1 MLLPPSVTSEADKG
15 LLSNKLWRVQNL
27 YKIRDKKRRLTK
39 MTLNSV
45 QWEIWKLI
53 KDQTPVRYFNVKY
66 RQGGVSTFFLLWWL
80 DDTIFMSNTA
90 TGILAHKRE
99 SLGYLMRTV
108 RTAHGSMHNS
118 LQPRLGDD
126 SKTSLSFPDVGSQIM
141 VSLSIR
147 STAVNN
153 LHVSEWCLA
162 KDEEVQASIGAA
174 TPDANI
180 SGEST
185 GNGVGNYGYEVYQE
199 AKAGENGYTA
209 HFVPWFIQEE
219 YQRPLL
225 EIEPRQIMDALKPE
239 ERKLQALM
247 LKDYGLILTPQQVL
261 WRRWAVST
269 YKHLRGQE
277 FPETDEEAFRTSGSK
292 FFDYKKIHRLMMN
305 AKERLRARP
314 PVAVGPNDDWVQF
327 ETVQK
332 GHIYAAGGDPAEGG
346 ADNSGLKIINVTE
359 RREAFV
365 YRARCGVDT
374 FAGVCDHWGRYF
386 NNALLGI
393 ERNNHGHAVLAL
405 LNQESRVGQDGRA
418 TNRYPNLYKEM
429 VVPAGGGI
437 VGQKFPK
444 EKLGWLTNKE
454 SRPLILDGL
463 KFALE
468 GDSEDDED
476 NFVAEI
482 EFLDTWLM
490 KEALTF
496 EEIDGK
502 FQAVSGEKDD
512 DLLASAIAFQMYARL
527 KRLTIK
533 SEGLA
538 DRFQVGGQRE
548 AS

>member
-1 MLLPPSVTSEADKG
+1 M
-15 LLSNKLWRVQNL
+15 QNL
-27 YKIRDKKRRLTK
+27 YRIRDKKRRLVK
-39 MTLNSV
+39 MRLNAV

-53 KDQTPVRYFNVKY
+53 HDATPVRYFNVKY

-80 DDTIFMSNTA
+80 DDTIFHANTA

-108 RTAHGSMHNS
+108 RTAHGSMHAS

-199 AKAGENGYTA
+199 AKAGENGYVA
-209 HFVPWFIQEE
+209 HFVPWFIQAE

-225 EIEPRQIMDALKPE
+225 GIPTEQIMGALRADE
-239 ERKLQALM
+239 QRLQGMM
-247 LKDYGLILTPQQVL
+247 LKDYGLTLSPEQVL
-261 WRRWAVST
+261 WRRWADKT

-292 FFDYKKIHRLMMN
+292 FFDYKKIHRLMML
-305 AKERLRARP
+305 AKETLKVRP
-314 PVAVGPNDDWVQF
+314 PVAVGKNDDWMQF
-327 ETVQK
+327 EKPVK
-332 GHIYAAGGDPAEGG
+332 GLIYAAGADPAEGSG
-346 ADNSGLKIINVTE
+346 DNSSLKIINVTL

-365 YRARCGVDT
+365 FRARCGVDT
-374 FAGVCDHWGRYF
+374 FAQVCDKWGRVF
-386 NNALLGI
+386 NNALMAV

-405 LNQESRVGQDGRA
+405 MNQEQRVAQDGEVLA
-418 TNRYPNLYKEM
+418 RYPNLFKE
-429 VVPAGGGI
+429 VVIPAGGGV
-437 VGQKFPK
+437 VGKKFPK
-444 EKLGWLTNKE
+444 EKLGWLTTKDT
-454 SRPLILDGL
+454 RPLALDGL
-463 KFALE
+463 KFGME
-468 GDSEDDED
+468 GDSEDDEES
-476 NFVAEI
+476 FVPEI
-482 EFLDTWLM
+482 EVLDTWLC

-496 EEIDGK
+496 EEVDGK
-502 FQAVSGEKDD
+502 FQAVAGEKDD
-512 DLLASAIAFQMYARL
+512 DILASAIAFQMYARL
-527 KRLTIK
+527 KRLTVK

-538 DRFQVGGQRE
+538 DRFQVGGQRQ
-548 AS
+548 AI